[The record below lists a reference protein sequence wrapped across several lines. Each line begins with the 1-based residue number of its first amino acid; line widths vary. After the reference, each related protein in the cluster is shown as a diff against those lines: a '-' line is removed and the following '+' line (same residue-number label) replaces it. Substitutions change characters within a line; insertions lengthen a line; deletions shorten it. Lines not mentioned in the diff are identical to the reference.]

1 MNRDIANVIF
11 GGINVAVKAKD
22 EGPVKEHT
30 ETNTEGAAQFLA
42 DAKKVMIIP
51 GYGMAVARAQ
61 AQVASIASTCIEHG
75 VRVRFGIHPVAG
87 RMPGQMNVL
96 LAEAGVP
103 YDWVEEMGE
112 VNPEMDSVDCCLVVG
127 ANDTTNSGAQEGDPD
142 HPLAGMPVIEVWR
155 SKKVIFMKRTMGA
168 GYADVENPVFFKDN
182 TDMLLGNATQTTEV
196 IAAKVKEL
204 CG

>member
-103 YDWVEEMGE
+103 YDWVEEMDE
-112 VNPEMDSVDCCLVVG
+112 VNPDMDKIDTCLIVG
-127 ANDTTNSGAQEGDPD
+127 ANDTINSAAQEDANS
-142 HPLAGMPVIEVWR
+142 PLAGMPVIEVWR
-155 SKKVIFMKRTMGA
+155 SKKVIVMKRTMGA
-168 GYADVENPVFFKDN
+168 GYADIDNPVFYKSN
-182 TDMLLGNATQTTEV
+182 TEMLLGDAKNTTEG
-196 IAAKVKEL
+196 IAGKVKEL
-204 CG
+204 VS